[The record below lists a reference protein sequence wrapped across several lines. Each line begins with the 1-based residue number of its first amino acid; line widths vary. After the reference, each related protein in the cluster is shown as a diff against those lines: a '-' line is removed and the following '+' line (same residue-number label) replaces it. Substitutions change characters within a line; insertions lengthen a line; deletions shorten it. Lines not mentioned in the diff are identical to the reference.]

1 MASRRTKRIS
11 EAVKKEV
18 SNIVLNDLN
27 DPRISFVTITK
38 VEVSSDLK
46 KAKIFV
52 SIIGNKTTQETS
64 LYGIKCARSF
74 IQGKVARRLNIKY
87 SPILS
92 FHIDDSIKKMAHL
105 DRLIS
110 GVSDETDNEKTEH
123 NNEDEL

>member
-1 MASRRTKRIS
+1 MSSRRTKRIS

-27 DPRISFVTITK
+27 DPRVSFVTVTK
-38 VEVSSDLK
+38 VEISNDLK

-52 SIIGNKTTQETS
+52 SILGNETTQETS
-64 LYGIKCARSF
+64 LYGIKSARSF

-105 DRLIS
+105 DRLIA
-110 GVSDETDNEKTEH
+110 GVSDDEKTEY
-123 NNEDEL
+123 NDDEL